1 MGRYQG
7 MLRLAHSADSPVRVE
22 LDLEDELVTIRA
34 GSALIGEWPISEL
47 GIRGQD
53 DGFHMRAGGDEM
65 IVDLTEDVAFAL
77 EIGLQSASPRLRRR
91 MGAAFNEHR

>member
-1 MGRYQG
+1 MSRYQG
-7 MLRLAHSADSPVRVE
+7 SLRLAHSADAPVQIE
-22 LDLEDELVTIRA
+22 LDLEDERVKIRA
-34 GSALIGEWPISEL
+34 GSATIGEWPLSEL

-65 IVDLTEDVAFAL
+65 IVDLTDDVAFAL
-77 EIGLQSASPRLRRR
+77 EIGLHSASPRLRRR

>member
-7 MLRLAHSADSPVRVE
+7 MLRLAHAADSPVRVE
-22 LDLEDELVTIRA
+22 LDLEDERVTIRA
-34 GSALIGEWPISEL
+34 GSALIGEWSISEL

-77 EIGLQSASPRLRRR
+77 EIGLHSASPRLRRR